1 MYKYRNLLANQGTS
15 LLSHYAPEVSVNV
28 LPSRQKR
35 HVTRARKRPLSSFH
49 LTYAELKN
57 MFSSELAQHLSISPS
72 SLPNMFTGLKT
83 FMTERQ
89 FTDSNVIGVTL
100 RGSFYK
106 SRDTHLEELRAQG
119 QTTEYVGNHR
129 WALGKWRAVLVE
141 IDRRNAAARSEDSP
155 FQSALKGLLAE
166 RGTIK
171 GTARNAGVPL
181 ATLRRWL
188 GGAVPNGRSVVQVP
202 RIERLFGLQAGTLSD
217 LLPRQPRLSLGRGAE
232 GGNPALPRIEYR
244 ERLKS
249 YAGKPYA
256 LRDAS
261 ESLRAEWRELL
272 KFKTVYGQYRRWSEG
287 KVLLRQKTGR
297 WKITGKFVRPERAA
311 NWFAFLEGAFV
322 PTAGIAWSFV
332 SQYLGW
338 LCLAPLEGGLGLAS
352 DTVHTLGHLANGEYV
367 ERFVQWKITRGGGTV
382 HGGITTFL
390 KFAKSLCNPETGY
403 LSQSWS
409 VFGPR
414 LGIASED
421 IWRSLCKDAY
431 EAARAQAEDFAEV
444 VGKSRD
450 PFAPIQSI
458 LALQNPLEGVVDAIK
473 RMEANRPSTGGTRE
487 ALWARDRLLVKLL
500 ASNPIRLTN
509 LQLLTYHEDGT
520 GHLRKEDGVW
530 RIYIPKGEMKNHR
543 GAAKDRDY
551 QMPVR
556 QEVWADIE
564 RYIAVYRPLLAHPDS
579 RFFFVSG
586 DSRPGAW
593 ASLARQFAVI
603 TRRYFLG
610 CPGVGPQAM
619 RHIVAT
625 TILKARP
632 NDWLTAAWALH
643 DKEETVRMNYIH
655 LRSDDAKR
663 WLDPAM
669 AAPFARM

>member
-1 MYKYRNLLANQGTS
+1 M
-15 LLSHYAPEVSVNV
+15 LSHYAPEVSVNV
-28 LPSRQKR
+28 LPPRQKC
-35 HVTRARKRPLSSFH
+35 HVTRARKRPLSSF
-49 LTYAELKN
+49 LFTYADLKN
-57 MFSSELAQHLSISPS
+57 IFSGGLAHDLGIKPS
-72 SLPNMFTGLKT
+72 SFSNMLSALKA

-89 FTDSNVIGVTL
+89 FTDSSVIGSTL

-106 SRDTHLEELRAQG
+106 ARDRHLGELGAQG
-119 QTTEYVGNHR
+119 QTTEYVSNRR
-129 WALGKWRAVLVE
+129 WALGKWRAALVE
-141 IDRRNAAARSEDSP
+141 ADRRNAAARNEDSP
-155 FQSALKGLLAE
+155 FQSALKALLAE
-166 RGTIK
+166 RGNIK

-202 RIERLFGLQAGTLSD
+202 RIEGLFGLAAGTLSD
-217 LLPRQPRLSLGRGAE
+217 LLPRRSRLSLGQGAE
-232 GGNPALPRIEYR
+232 TGNPALPRIEYR

-261 ESLRAEWRELL
+261 ESLRAEWRELV
-272 KFKTVYGQYRRWSEG
+272 KFKTHFGQYRRWSEG
-287 KVLLRQKTGR
+287 KVLQRQKTGR
-297 WKITGKFVRPERAA
+297 WKKTGKFVRPEGAA
-311 NWFAFLEGAFV
+311 NWFAFHEGAYV
-322 PTAGIAWSFV
+322 PTAGITWSFV

-338 LCLAPLEGGLGLAS
+338 LCLAPLEGGLGLDA
-352 DTVHTLGHLANGEYV
+352 DTAHTLGHLANGEYV
-367 ERFVQWKITRGGGTV
+367 ERFVEWKITRSGGVV

-390 KFAKSLCNPETGY
+390 TCVKSLCNPETGY

-409 VFGPR
+409 VFGSR
-414 LGIASED
+414 LGIVNEEV
-421 IWRSLCKDAY
+421 WRSLCKDAY
-431 EAARAQAEDFAEV
+431 DDARTKGNDFADV
-444 VGKSRD
+444 VGRSRH
-450 PFAPIQSI
+450 PFPPIQGI

-473 RMEANRPSTGGTRE
+473 RMEANRPSTGGTSE

-500 ASNPIRLTN
+500 ASNPIRKTN
-509 LQLLTYHEDGT
+509 LQLLTYHVDGT

-530 RIYIPKGEMKNHR
+530 RIYIPKEEMKNQR

-551 QMPVR
+551 QIPVR

-564 RYIAVYRPLLAHPDS
+564 RYIAVYRPLLADPDS
-579 RFFFVSG
+579 RFFFVRG

-603 TRRYFLG
+603 TKRYFLG

-625 TILKARP
+625 TILKVRP
-632 NDWLTAAWALH
+632 NDWTCAAWALH
-643 DKEETVRMNYIH
+643 DKEETVRKSYAH